1 MWWLRWT
8 SSQLLLIRSVTAEES
23 PDSSYVLIRNTST
36 TSTTS
41 TWSTCS
47 VGDGGREREHTDN
60 HDPCRSPSQ
69 RLYACQSPSLFTDA
83 ILFSPAGP
91 IGNHLQYVY
100 GSSEPIA
107 GFQLAPFFTGL
118 SMSRKAQV

>member
-1 MWWLRWT
+1 MDRAVEMIGLGEGPVSNEVPVDVTPGSLDVVQFRAYFGSRSICHLGRAAKAPAKPT
-8 SSQLLLIRSVTAEES
+8 SKET
-23 PDSSYVLIRNTST
+23 
-36 TSTTS
+36 
-41 TWSTCS
+41 
-47 VGDGGREREHTDN
+47 
-60 HDPCRSPSQ
+60 
-69 RLYACQSPSLFTDA
+69 